1 MILHAI
7 PTFINQNEYG
17 AGNWKALESNRLAFK
32 RAGLPTTEIIIDP
45 KNLAS
50 VMDQVPADISHLLI
64 EYSLWPDLLT
74 QLKTKH
80 PHVKIHIRAH
90 NAEAYQHFH
99 RNKTHLRDCANLS
112 LWNKCLQIA
121 WRDSRSLRAADTLL
135 GISDWDNVHYWRW
148 LPGKARIEYLPYY
161 SPWSYLRPQVDT
173 PDWNLRKPIIL
184 SMGGNFDPSGKANYT
199 NFDMLAT
206 KLSSRM
212 HEKWSYLL
220 TWWSQWHNKV
230 PKVSTHI
237 EIVRECREPWDLLC
251 QTRALAVLTHLG
263 FGFKTTIVDGLAAG
277 CHVIVH
283 PKLAERLPLQ
293 VRQLCLSCDPSR
305 EED

>member
-1 MILHAI
+1 
-7 PTFINQNEYG
+7 
-17 AGNWKALESNRLAFK
+17 
-32 RAGLPTTEIIIDP
+32 
-45 KNLAS
+45 
-50 VMDQVPADISHLLI
+50 
-64 EYSLWPDLLT
+64 
-74 QLKTKH
+74 
-80 PHVKIHIRAH
+80 
-90 NAEAYQHFH
+90 
-99 RNKTHLRDCANLS
+99 
-112 LWNKCLQIA
+112 
-121 WRDSRSLRAADTLL
+121 
-135 GISDWDNVHYWRW
+135 
-148 LPGKARIEYLPYY
+148 
-161 SPWSYLRPQVDT
+161 
-173 PDWNLRKPIIL
+173 
-184 SMGGNFDPSGKANYT
+184 MGGNFDPSGKANYT

-293 VRQLCLSCDPSR
+293 VRQLCLICDPSR
-305 EED
+305 EEDMIKIAAALSSPPKSHSLNEQLRDRVVDIFQSTFRTD